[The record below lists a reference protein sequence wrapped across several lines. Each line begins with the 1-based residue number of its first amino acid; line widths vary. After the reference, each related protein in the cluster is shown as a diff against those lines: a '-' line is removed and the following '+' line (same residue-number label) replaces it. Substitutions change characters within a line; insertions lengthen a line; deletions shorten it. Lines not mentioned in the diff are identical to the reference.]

1 MNKIKRVRILDV
13 PVDNIDM
20 TFCLK
25 YISALIKKNTTGNY
39 ILAINPE
46 KIIVLQKE
54 YHLKQVFENAAL
66 LIPDGIGVVLAMRW
80 LFSFPVKRI
89 PGADLMQNICKIA
102 AKKGHKIFIYGSKE
116 QVNKKAVEKLNTLH
130 PKINIVGRCNGYI
143 REEKMDKLINKINSS
158 EADILF
164 VGLGSPK
171 QEKWIQ
177 EYLPRLNVKVCQ
189 GIGGTLDTITGDT
202 KRAPWYFQKAGVEWF
217 YRLIKDPKR
226 FRRQAILPVF
236 AFRVMKEKLTG
247 RLP

>member
-1 MNKIKRVRILDV
+1 MVLD
-13 PVDNIDM
+13 
-20 TFCLK
+20 
-25 YISALIKKNTTGNY
+25 
-39 ILAINPE
+39 
-46 KIIVLQKE
+46 
-54 YHLKQVFENAAL
+54 
-66 LIPDGIGVVLAMRW
+66 
-80 LFSFPVKRI
+80 
-89 PGADLMQNICKIA
+89 ICKVA
-102 AKKGHKIFIYGSKE
+102 ANKGYRIFIYGSKE
-116 QVNKKAVEKLNTLH
+116 AINKQAKEKLKLLY
-130 PKINIVGRCNGYI
+130 PGISIVGRCNGYI
-143 REEKMDKLINKINSS
+143 RKERMDKLINDINSS

-177 EYLPRLNVKVCQ
+177 EYLPKLNVKVCQ

-236 AFRVMKEKLTG
+236 AIRVIKEKLKG

>member
-13 PVDNIDM
+13 PVDNVDM
-20 TFCLK
+20 SFCLK
-25 YISALIKKNTTGNY
+25 YISALIEKKTNGNY

-46 KIIVLQKE
+46 KVITLQKE
-54 YHLKQVFENAAL
+54 FHLKQVFENAAL

-80 LFSFPVKRI
+80 LFSLPAKRV
-89 PGADLMQNICKIA
+89 PGADLMRNICKVA
-102 AKKGHKIFIYGSKE
+102 ANKGYRIFIYGSKE
-116 QVNKKAVEKLNTLH
+116 AINKRAKEKLKFLY
-130 PKINIVGRCNGYI
+130 PGISIVGRCNGYI
-143 REEKMDKLINKINSS
+143 QKERMDKLINDINSS

-171 QEKWIQ
+171 QEKWVQ
-177 EYLPRLNVKVCQ
+177 EYLPKLNVKVCQ
-189 GIGGTLDTITGDT
+189 GVGGTLDTITGDT

-236 AFRVMKEKLTG
+236 TIRVIKEKLKG
-247 RLP
+247 HLS